1 MRTTL
6 ILAAILAAAPLA
18 ASADELSYTYV
29 EGGWSRTQINDD
41 FLDDPSL
48 DGAYLRGS
56 FDIAKN
62 VNVFGGYSRVSK
74 TYGLGQGMHVKHE
87 IGQPELGIGYHMNLS
102 DRVDFT
108 SDIAWMRLNVEEKLS
123 GAGIYNGTYKN
134 HTNVGRVTLGVRG
147 KPSARTEA
155 WLKGGAIDGSD
166 IDTEFVGVLGGQ
178 VKFNKT
184 WGVVAE
190 GQWMDDI
197 AQYSVGVRAS
207 F

>member
-1 MRTTL
+1 MRKTL
-6 ILAAILAAAPLA
+6 ILAAMLAAAPVV

-29 EGGWSRTQINDD
+29 EAGWTQVQINDN
-41 FLDDPSL
+41 FLNDPNL

-56 FDIAKN
+56 FDIADQ
-62 VNVFGGYSRVSK
+62 VNLFAGYSRISK
-74 TYGLGQGMHVKHE
+74 TYKVEGVRIKHE
-87 IGQPELGIGYHMNLS
+87 LGLPELGAGYHMNMS

-108 SDIAWMRLNVEEKLS
+108 ADIAWLRLNNEVKVRD
-123 GAGIYNGTYKN
+123 AGQYNETYKD
-134 HTNVGRVTLGVRG
+134 HTNAGRVTLGLRG

-155 WLKGGAIDGSD
+155 WIKGGAIDGSD
-166 IDTEFVGVLGGQ
+166 MDTEFVGVLGGQ
-178 VKFNKT
+178 IKFNKN

-190 GQWMDDI
+190 GQWMGDI